1 MVENIKGIEVDY
13 DLIDDQHQ
21 SSYWYGGDCAK
32 FTYKG
37 CTIDI
42 CANGDVIASLIDK
55 DGEEIGYC
63 KDKGNNGSF
72 YWEMSHCIKN
82 DEELYQAIRD
92 GNLIIEDN
100 NWWEVFVTKNN
111 VWYDLCFVLDSEY
124 LMEAIEEAIDSAEEI
139 VNYIENK

>member
-21 SSYWYGGDCAK
+21 SSYWYGGDCAE

-55 DGEEIGYC
+55 DGEEVAYC

-72 YWEMSHCIKN
+72 YWEMSPYIKN
-82 DEELYQAIRD
+82 DEELYQAIKD

-111 VWYDLCFVLDSEY
+111 NCYVDLCLLLDSEY
-124 LMEAIEEAIDSAEEI
+124 LMEAIEEAVEEI
-139 VNYIENK
+139 INYVGNK